1 MRISA
6 LTPTYAPLPFGS
18 VMPSDTAGAR
28 VLPPDMASPEAVARF
43 DAILHEI
50 NPDALR
56 VDQPRLEGL
65 AAALMAMP
73 PDTAREAF
81 DQRLR
86 QIETFRAML
95 ADPDWDADDGMRARV
110 GKLLEYCDRDD
121 GLIPNATPV
130 LGLLDDVLLLE
141 LAWPVFEQEVEE
153 YRDFCDYRHDE
164 HPTGDAAV
172 QRAAWLRDRLAELAL
187 LRHHARVSDS
197 HYIEG
202 RIPPT
207 PFRVGGG

>member
-18 VMPSDTAGAR
+18 VIAGDTVSAP
-28 VLPPDMASPEAVARF
+28 VLPPEMFRPEAVARF

-56 VDQPRLEGL
+56 VDPRRLQGL

-73 PDTAREAF
+73 PDTAHEVF
-81 DQRLR
+81 DLRLR

-121 GLIPNATPV
+121 GLIPHAMPV

-141 LAWPVFEQEVEE
+141 LAWPVFEEEVEE
-153 YRDFCDYRHDE
+153 YRDFCDYRQLE

-187 LRHHARVSDS
+187 LRHHARVNDS
-197 HYIEG
+197 HYING
-202 RIPPT
+202 RIPAT